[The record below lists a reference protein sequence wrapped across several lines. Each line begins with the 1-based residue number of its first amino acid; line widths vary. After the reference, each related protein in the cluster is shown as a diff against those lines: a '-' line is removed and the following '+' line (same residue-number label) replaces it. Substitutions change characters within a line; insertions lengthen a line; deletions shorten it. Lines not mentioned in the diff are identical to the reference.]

1 MAHRVALDA
10 VSWMTPEKPS
20 GSPSI
25 CRSQSRT
32 RVSSSVPAGDVCQS
46 MQFTPRV
53 AVSISASTEGGL
65 ELAGK
70 YA

>member
-20 GSPSI
+20 GSPI
-25 CRSQSRT
+25 IWRSQSST
-32 RVSSSVPAGDVCQS
+32 RVSSSVPAGEVCHN
-46 MQFTPRV
+46 MQLTPRA

-65 ELAGK
+65 EFAGK
-70 YA
+70 